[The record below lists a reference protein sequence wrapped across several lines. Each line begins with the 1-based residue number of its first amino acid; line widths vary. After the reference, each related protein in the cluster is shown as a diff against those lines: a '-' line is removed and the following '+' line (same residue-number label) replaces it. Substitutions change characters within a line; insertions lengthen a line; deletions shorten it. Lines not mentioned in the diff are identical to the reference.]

1 MPKTLDDY
9 LSEPELANEP
19 SALREVHA
27 IRLKIYDEIKDMTV
41 AERTA
46 YFSGPYQTFPL
57 FRSSASFPY
66 GRAAEFKNEVSN
78 NRHSRIQFTSTSKII
93 I

>member
-9 LSEPELANEP
+9 LNEPELDNEP

-46 YFSGPYQTFPL
+46 YFSG
-57 FRSSASFPY
+57 SAARLLGKES
-66 GRAAEFKNEVSN
+66 AARLLAPDNFLSP
-78 NRHSRIQFTSTSKII
+78 
-93 I
+93 

>member
-9 LSEPELANEP
+9 LNEPEFANEP

-46 YFSGPYQTFPL
+46 YFSG
-57 FRSSASFPY
+57 SAARLLGKES
-66 GRAAEFKNEVSN
+66 AARLLAPDNFLSP
-78 NRHSRIQFTSTSKII
+78 
-93 I
+93 